1 MSESIANMVSK
12 IRNGYLAGKTEVEIP
27 YSKFK
32 EVILNVLFKE
42 GFLARVGV
50 ENSGSKKAL
59 VAKLKYEGKMPG
71 LTKIS
76 VISNPGLKVYEPAI
90 RVRKKGLA
98 KRIISTSSGAM
109 TDKEAFKKR
118 LGGEVILEV
127 Y

>member
-1 MSESIANMVSK
+1 MVSK
-12 IRNGYLAGKTEVEIP
+12 IKNGYLAGKTEVEIP

-32 EVILNVLFKE
+32 EVILNVLLKE
-42 GFLARVGV
+42 GFLTKVGV

-59 VAKLKYEGKMPG
+59 VAKLKYEGKTPR

-76 VISNPGLKVYEPAI
+76 MISKPGLKVYEPTI
-90 RVRKKGLA
+90 KVRKRGLV
-98 KRIISTSSGAM
+98 KRIISTSSGVM